1 MTKNSDSIKLW
12 LARSLRG
19 AAEAEKFRLLAGL
32 AVQLGR
38 PQEEVK
44 NLLIK
49 SRKFGIGSVKSM
61 KKAIDNGFDPNP
73 HREAHEEKN

>member
-1 MTKNSDSIKLW
+1 MTQNPNAIKLW
-12 LARSLRG
+12 LARSLRA

-38 PQEEVK
+38 PQEEVTK
-44 NLLIK
+44 LLIK

-73 HREAHEEKN
+73 HKENNEEKN